1 MKTFDIEQYSR
12 RIVESKPSQRVS
24 WLIDATR
31 ENMLVKNEKAPDP
44 PSVLNE
50 KTGKLPVIIRKAMAE
65 RAKLSYAPVGIWDK
79 QVFAGCLRCVRKELS
94 IHMPFLNSRI
104 LRNKRKEK
112 NMVLVFTHGL
122 HISPDYKRLLKL
134 GTDGIR
140 KWQQN
145 S

>member
-1 MKTFDIEQYSR
+1 MQSCAAGNRSNNHEMISFGTVRKEMGMKTFDIEQYSR

-65 RAKLSYAPVGIWDK
+65 RAKLSCAPVGIWDK
-79 QVFAGCLRCVRKELS
+79 QVFAGCFTLRE
-94 IHMPFLNSRI
+94 
-104 LRNKRKEK
+104 
-112 NMVLVFTHGL
+112 
-122 HISPDYKRLLKL
+122 
-134 GTDGIR
+134 
-140 KWQQN
+140 
-145 S
+145 